1 MDNVNLEKLAKE
13 LLKKIIDNNRELSEQ
28 EKVGIKVIID
38 EEHDPEK
45 TVRKV
50 FTIYGV
56 MIAVV
61 FKVMLISRKCR
72 ICYHIV

>member
-13 LLKKIIDNNRELSEQ
+13 LLKKIIDNNREISEQ

-45 TVRKV
+45 
-50 FTIYGV
+50 
-56 MIAVV
+56 
-61 FKVMLISRKCR
+61 LLEKCLQ
-72 ICYHIV
+72 YMG

>member
-45 TVRKV
+45 LLEKCLQ
-50 FTIYGV
+50 Y
-56 MIAVV
+56 
-61 FKVMLISRKCR
+61 MLSLI
-72 ICYHIV
+72 HI

>member
-28 EKVGIKVIID
+28 EKVSIKVIID

-45 TVRKV
+45 LLV
-50 FTIYGV
+50 
-56 MIAVV
+56 
-61 FKVMLISRKCR
+61 KCLQ
-72 ICYHIV
+72 YMG

>member
-28 EKVGIKVIID
+28 EKVGIKVIIGARSAIFAPIENIGVIIID

-45 TVRKV
+45 
-50 FTIYGV
+50 
-56 MIAVV
+56 
-61 FKVMLISRKCR
+61 LLEKCLQ
-72 ICYHIV
+72 YMG

>member
-45 TVRKV
+45 
-50 FTIYGV
+50 
-56 MIAVV
+56 
-61 FKVMLISRKCR
+61 LLEKCLQYR
-72 ICYHIV
+72 YIWRAKKSAIFPFYRHY

>member
-28 EKVGIKVIID
+28 EKVSIKVIID

-45 TVRKV
+45 LLV
-50 FTIYGV
+50 
-56 MIAVV
+56 
-61 FKVMLISRKCR
+61 KCLQ
-72 ICYHIV
+72 YMGGTESL